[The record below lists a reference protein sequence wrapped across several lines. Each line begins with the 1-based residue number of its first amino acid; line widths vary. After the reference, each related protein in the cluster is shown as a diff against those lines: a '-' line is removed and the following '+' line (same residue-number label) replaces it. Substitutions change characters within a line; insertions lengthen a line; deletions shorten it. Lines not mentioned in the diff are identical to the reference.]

1 MGNSALTT
9 NPIVLDTFTS
19 VIDFSDEY
27 PNGLK
32 IVSIEWSKPTSTNHT
47 FQILAGGSGGTEIF
61 DEQCSVATQSLIKY
75 LKGEHGVWTPP
86 LYFAV
91 AAGNEKASGK
101 IIIQRAPR

>member
-1 MGNSALTT
+1 MGNSLLTAS
-9 NPIVLDTFTS
+9 PIVLDTFTS
-19 VIDFSDEY
+19 VIDFADIY

-32 IVSIEWSKPTSTNHT
+32 IVSIDWVKPTNTSHT
-47 FQILAGGSGGTEIF
+47 FTILAGGSGGKAIF
-61 DEQCSVATQSLIKY
+61 EVQCVTATQNIIKY

-91 AAGNEKASGK
+91 AGGNEKASGK